1 MQAYQYPLS
10 IIHEHIHHK
19 NTGGINIRGKLNVIM
34 TRMVFYILYVIRMV
48 NESKTKNKNNVEKHL
63 TNTAEYVYNDKGKN
77 IKKNRGNT

>member
-1 MQAYQYPLS
+1 
-10 IIHEHIHHK
+10 
-19 NTGGINIRGKLNVIM
+19 M
-34 TRMVFYILYVIRMV
+34 TRMVVYILYVIRMV